1 MRIDGNWIE
10 GTTVIVASAAGPG
23 LGWEQAIRYL
33 PSIDTPDMRDWLD
46 HQAVGREGA
55 VVMPVAGEGAG
66 LLSAPHREVC
76 VPPHEFAVF
85 AIALSDR
92 AMAASALGDPQLRP
106 DTDGETPLRRAGLD
120 LAPTADCARRARR
133 FVDQVCDDW
142 GLPWMIGPARLVA
155 TELVE
160 NAYLHAR
167 SDDDIGLR
175 LELRDRDLTIA
186 VTDADSYPATLH
198 AADPRRTGAYGL
210 HLVDRVTAVWGCTRQ
225 WQGGKVV
232 WAGLPTGRRYPENP

>member
-1 MRIDGNWIE
+1 M
-10 GTTVIVASAAGPG
+10 VVASAAGPG
-23 LGWEQAIRYL
+23 LAWQQAIRYL

-46 HQAVGREGA
+46 RQAVGRDGA
-55 VVMPVAGEGAG
+55 VVMPVAEGSG
-66 LLSAPHREVC
+66 LPAVPHREVC

-85 AIALSDR
+85 AIAVTDQ
-92 AMAASALGDPQLRP
+92 AMATAALGDPQLRP
-106 DTDGETPLRRAGLD
+106 DTDGASPQRRAGLD
-120 LAPTADCARRARR
+120 LAPTADCAQRARR

-160 NAYLHAR
+160 NAYLHAH

-198 AADPRRTGAYGL
+198 AADPRRTAAYGL
-210 HLVDRVTAVWGCTRQ
+210 HLVDHLAAAWGCTRQ

-232 WAGLPTGRRYPENP
+232 WAGLPTRADA